1 MKKNININLFGTLYA
16 IDEDACTLLENYLDN
31 MRSYFAK
38 RDGGD
43 EIFDDIEHRVAEHL
57 WSLKES
63 GMTAID
69 IDTVKQII
77 SSIGNPDEMESGVE
91 EAADS
96 KTEETSDA
104 EADSEDKEQSEGEDQ
119 GEGEGKDNGQSEGKA
134 QSQSYS
140 NTSNDT
146 DSNTTAE
153 ETVGGKWIDR
163 VLHHVSTHRFYRDG
177 KDKIGGGVISGLC
190 HYCGGG
196 DIVVWRVGT
205 VLFLMA
211 AFALNQTLRYFF
223 LRPLFGLLFFVPII
237 IYIVLWLVAP
247 MARTTEERL
256 SMTGKEVT
264 PESISKAII
273 AEAEEQ
279 VKPNVKRGK
288 GGSVLSRIAEIVRFC
303 IKTVAL
309 ISFSALT
316 AFALAYFIF
325 SIAYTVIGEP
335 FIRLLT
341 NDEITLSTMASLPY
355 LEVYMIV
362 SALCCCVVTLLPLL
376 LVIRSFKSEPKPT
389 RTGVIAMLLGIWI
402 VAMTLG
408 FIMFVMI
415 GIQMQ
420 KKGREYDR
428 LENTHN
434 GIYMD
439 RNNWDL
445 TSQNGWNIEVAKNF
459 GETIYGWSDEDPLCM
474 EKNPIRI
481 RADKSN
487 QPIEFVMSRKEAKEE
502 GDYVL
507 ECLSS
512 CSVVDATLS
521 VWSEGKCLS
530 ILRLDGYGSAS
541 NIPLKGLSWAESR
554 NTPFLC
560 QQNDSTTW
568 VDYVASN
575 AQDDNWRYLSTAPF
589 HHKGGIIEY
598 RLHIGQHDVKD
609 IVTNGGFVKMVHE
622 GLRKQYK
629 HPTNLS
635 YL

>member
-57 WSLKES
+57 WSLKEN

-77 SSIGNPDEMESGVE
+77 SSIGNPDEMESEVE
-91 EAADS
+91 EAADN
-96 KTEETSDA
+96 KEEKTSDA
-104 EADSEDKEQSEGEDQ
+104 EADSEDKDQNEEDPNEGNGHDQSE
-119 GEGEGKDNGQSEGKA
+119 
-134 QSQSYS
+134 S
-140 NTSNDT
+140 NSNASNNT

-153 ETVGGKWIDR
+153 ETIGGKWFDR

-205 VLFLMA
+205 VLFIMA

-309 ISFSALT
+309 ISFSSLT

-325 SIAYTVIGEP
+325 SIAYAVIGEP

-376 LVIRSFKSEPKPT
+376 LVIRSFKSEPKPMQ
-389 RTGVIAMLLGIWI
+389 TGIVAMLTGIWI

-408 FIMFVMI
+408 FIMFMMI

-420 KKGREYDR
+420 KKSREYDR

-530 ILRLDGYGSAS
+530 ELRLDGYGSAS
-541 NIPLKGLSWAESR
+541 NIPLKGLLWEESR
-554 NTPFLC
+554 KIPLLC

-568 VDYVASN
+568 VDNVLQN
-575 AQDDNWRYLSTAPF
+575 DDWRYLSTAPF

-622 GLRKQYK
+622 CLRKQ
-629 HPTNLS
+629 
-635 YL
+635 

>member
-57 WSLKES
+57 WSLKEN

-77 SSIGNPDEMESGVE
+77 SSIGNPDEMESEVE
-91 EAADS
+91 EVADS
-96 KTEETSDA
+96 KIEETSDA
-104 EADSEDKEQSEGEDQ
+104 ETDSEDKEQCEGEDQ
-119 GEGEGKDNGQSEGKA
+119 GEGECKDNGQSEGKA

-140 NTSNDT
+140 NTSN
-146 DSNTTAE
+146 NTYTNAKAE
-153 ETVGGKWIDR
+153 AIGGKWTDR

-196 DIVVWRVGT
+196 DIVVWRVGI

-211 AFALNQTLRYFF
+211 AFALNQTLPYCFIS
-223 LRPLFGLLFFVPII
+223 PLLVFLFFVPII

-247 MARTTEERL
+247 VARTTEERL

-288 GGSVLSRIAEIVRFC
+288 GGSLLSGMVEIVKFS
-303 IKTVAL
+303 IKTAAL

-325 SIAYTVIGEP
+325 SIAYAVIGEP
-335 FIRLLT
+335 FIRLFT
-341 NDEITLSTMASLPY
+341 NDNITLSVMASVPY
-355 LEVYMIV
+355 MTFYFVV
-362 SALCCCVVTLLPLL
+362 SALCCFIVALLPLFPI
-376 LVIRSFKSEPKPT
+376 VRSFKSEPKPM
-389 RTGVIAMLLGIWI
+389 RAGVIAMLSGIWI

-420 KKGREYDR
+420 KKNREYNR

-439 RNNWDL
+439 CNNWDL
-445 TSQNGWNIEVAKNF
+445 ISQNGWNIEVAKNF
-459 GETIYGWSDEDPLCM
+459 GETIYGWSDADPLCI

-481 RADKSN
+481 RSDKSN
-487 QPIEFVMSRKEAKEE
+487 QPIEFAMSRKEAKEE

-554 NTPFLC
+554 NTPLMC

-589 HHKGGIIEY
+589 HHKGGILEY
-598 RLHIGQHDVKD
+598 RLRIGQHDVKD
-609 IVTNGGFVKMVHE
+609 IVNNGGYVKMVHE
-622 GLRKQYK
+622 GVRKQ
-629 HPTNLS
+629 
-635 YL
+635 

>member
-43 EIFDDIEHRVAEHL
+43 EIYDDIEHRVAEHL
-57 WSLKES
+57 WSLKEN
-63 GMTAID
+63 GQAAID
-69 IDTVKQII
+69 INNVKQII

-96 KTEETSDA
+96 NTEETSDA
-104 EADSEDKEQSEGEDQ
+104 ETDSEDKDQNEGNGQNEGKRHDQSE
-119 GEGEGKDNGQSEGKA
+119 
-134 QSQSYS
+134 SYS
-140 NTSNDT
+140 NASNDA

-153 ETVGGKWIDR
+153 ETIGGKWIDR
-163 VLHHVSTHRFYRDG
+163 VLHHLSTHRFYRDG

-196 DIVVWRVGT
+196 DIVVWRVGI
-205 VLFLMA
+205 VLFIMA
-211 AFALNQTLRYFF
+211 AFALNQTFHYYFF
-223 LRPLFGLLFFVPII
+223 RPLFGLLFSVPII
-237 IYIVLWLVAP
+237 VYIALWLVAP
-247 MARTTEERL
+247 LARTTEERL
-256 SMTGKEVT
+256 CMTGKEVT

-279 VKPNVKRGK
+279 VKPAAKRAK
-288 GGSVLSRIAEIVRFC
+288 GGSILSGIAEILKFC
-303 IKTVAL
+303 IKIAAL
-309 ISFSALT
+309 SFFSVMT
-316 AFALAYFIF
+316 AFALAYLLF
-325 SIAYTVIGEP
+325 SIAYSVIGDP
-335 FIRLLT
+335 FVRLFT
-341 NDEITLSTMASLPY
+341 NDEITLSVLASLPY
-355 LEVYMIV
+355 LKVYMIV
-362 SALCCCVVTLLPLL
+362 SALCCFIVMLLPLL
-376 LVIRSFKSEPKPT
+376 FVFRLFKSEPKPMQ
-389 RTGVIAMLLGIWI
+389 TGIVAMLTGIWI

-408 FIMFVMI
+408 FIMFVMM

-420 KKGREYDR
+420 KQNREYDR

-445 TSQNGWNIEVAKNF
+445 TSQNGWTIDVAKNF
-459 GETIYGWSDEDPLCM
+459 GETIYDWSDEDPLCM
-474 EKNPIRI
+474 EKNPICI
-481 RADKSN
+481 RADKNN
-487 QPIEFVMSRKEAKEE
+487 QPIEFAMSRKEAKEE

-554 NTPFLC
+554 KTPLMC

-575 AQDDNWRYLSTAPF
+575 AQDDNWRYLSTVPF
-589 HHKGGIIEY
+589 HHKGGILEY
-598 RLHIGQHDVKD
+598 RLRIGQHDVKD
-609 IVTNGGFVKMVHE
+609 IVTNGGYVKMVHE
-622 GLRKQYK
+622 SVRKQ
-629 HPTNLS
+629 
-635 YL
+635 

>member
-196 DIVVWRVGT
+196 DIVVWRVGI
-205 VLFLMA
+205 VLFLLA
-211 AFALNQTLRYFF
+211 IFVLNQTFRYYFIS
-223 LRPLFGLLFFVPII
+223 PLLGFLFFVPII

-256 SMTGKEVT
+256 SMTGEEVT

-288 GGSVLSRIAEIVRFC
+288 GGSVLSRIAEIVKFC
-303 IKTVAL
+303 IKTIAL

-316 AFALAYFIF
+316 AFALAYLIF
-325 SIAYTVIGEP
+325 SIAYAVIGDP
-335 FIRLLT
+335 FIRLFT
-341 NDEITLSTMASLPY
+341 NDDITLSFMASIPY
-355 LEVYMIV
+355 MKFYIVV
-362 SALCCCVVTLLPLL
+362 SALCCFIAALLPLL
-376 LVIRSFKSEPKPT
+376 LIVRSFKSEPKPM

-408 FIMFVMI
+408 FIMFMMI

-420 KKGREYDR
+420 KKSREYDR

-530 ILRLDGYGSAS
+530 ELRLDGYGSAS
-541 NIPLKGLSWAESR
+541 NIPLKGLLWEESR
-554 NTPFLC
+554 KIPLLC

-568 VDYVASN
+568 VDNVLQN
-575 AQDDNWRYLSTAPF
+575 DDWRYLSTAPF

-598 RLHIGQHDVKD
+598 RLRIGQHDVKD

-622 GLRKQYK
+622 CLRKQ
-629 HPTNLS
+629 
-635 YL
+635 

>member
-16 IDEDACTLLENYLDN
+16 IDEDACTLLENYLEN

-57 WSLKES
+57 WSLKEN

-91 EAADS
+91 EVADS
-96 KTEETSDA
+96 KIEETSDA
-104 EADSEDKEQSEGEDQ
+104 ETDSEDKE
-119 GEGEGKDNGQSEGKA
+119 QSEGKA

-140 NTSNDT
+140 NTSNNT

-153 ETVGGKWIDR
+153 ETIGGKWINR

-196 DIVVWRVGT
+196 DIVVWRVGI
-205 VLFLMA
+205 VLFLLA
-211 AFALNQTLRYFF
+211 IFVLNQTFRYYFIS
-223 LRPLFGLLFFVPII
+223 PLLGFLFFVPII
-237 IYIVLWLVAP
+237 IYIVLWIVAP

-288 GGSVLSRIAEIVRFC
+288 GGSVLSRIAEIVKFC

-309 ISFSALT
+309 ISVSVLT
-316 AFALAYFIF
+316 AYALAYFIF
-325 SIAYTVIGEP
+325 SIVYAVIGEP
-335 FIRLLT
+335 FLQLFSI
-341 NDEITLSTMASLPY
+341 NDIFLKILPSIPY
-355 LEVYMIV
+355 LWLYMLV
-362 SALCCCVVTLLPLL
+362 SALCFFIAALLPLL
-376 LVIRSFKSEPKPT
+376 FIIRSFKSEPKPMQA
-389 RTGVIAMLLGIWI
+389 GIIAMLSGIW
-402 VAMTLG
+402 VVTVTLG
-408 FIMFVMI
+408 LIVFVMMS
-415 GIQMQ
+415 IQF
-420 KKGREYDR
+420 KNKTEEYDR

-445 TSQNGWNIEVAKNF
+445 TSQNGWTIDVAKNF

-474 EKNPIRI
+474 DMNPIRI
-481 RADKSN
+481 MADKSN

-502 GDYVL
+502 GDYKL

-554 NTPFLC
+554 KTPLMC

-589 HHKGGIIEY
+589 HHKGGILEY
-598 RLHIGQHDVKD
+598 RLRIGQHDVKD
-609 IVTNGGFVKMVHE
+609 IVTNGGYVKMVHE
-622 GLRKQYK
+622 GLRKQ
-629 HPTNLS
+629 
-635 YL
+635 

>member
-57 WSLKES
+57 WSLKEN

-91 EAADS
+91 EAADNKEE
-96 KTEETSDA
+96 KTSEA
-104 EADSEDKEQSEGEDQ
+104 EADSEDKDQNEDNDQNEGNGHDQSE
-119 GEGEGKDNGQSEGKA
+119 
-134 QSQSYS
+134 S
-140 NTSNDT
+140 NSNASNDT

-153 ETVGGKWIDR
+153 ETVGGKWFDR

-205 VLFLMA
+205 VLFLLA
-211 AFALNQTLRYFF
+211 AFTLNQTLHYFF
-223 LRPLFGLLFFVPII
+223 LRPLLGFLFFVPII

-264 PESISKAII
+264 PESISKAIL

-279 VKPNVKRGK
+279 VKPNVKRSK
-288 GGSVLSRIAEIVRFC
+288 GGSILSRIAEIVRFC

-325 SIAYTVIGEP
+325 SIAYAVIGDP
-335 FIRLLT
+335 FIRLFT
-341 NDEITLSTMASLPY
+341 NDDITLSVMASIPY
-355 LEVYMIV
+355 LKFYIVV
-362 SALCCCVVTLLPLL
+362 SALCCFIVALLPLL
-376 LVIRSFKSEPKPT
+376 LIVRSFKSEPKPM
-389 RTGVIAMLLGIWI
+389 RAGVIAMLSGIWI

-420 KKGREYDR
+420 KQNREYDR

-439 RNNWDL
+439 SNNWDL
-445 TSQNGWNIEVAKNF
+445 TSQNGWNIDVAKNF

-474 EKNPIRI
+474 DMNPIRI
-481 RADKSN
+481 RAEKSN
-487 QPIEFVMSRKEAKEE
+487 QPIEFAMSRKEAKEE
-502 GDYVL
+502 GDYTL

-530 ILRLDGYGSAS
+530 QLRLDGYGSAS
-541 NIPLKGLSWAESR
+541 NIPLKGLLWEESR
-554 NTPFLC
+554 KIPLLC

-568 VDYVASN
+568 VDNVLHNDA
-575 AQDDNWRYLSTAPF
+575 WRYLSTAPF

-598 RLHIGQHDVKD
+598 RLRIGQHDVKD
-609 IVTNGGFVKMVHE
+609 IVTNGGYVKMVHE
-622 GLRKQYK
+622 GLRKQ
-629 HPTNLS
+629 
-635 YL
+635 

>member
-43 EIFDDIEHRVAEHL
+43 EIYDDIEHRVAEHL
-57 WSLKES
+57 WSLKEN
-63 GMTAID
+63 GQAAID
-69 IDTVKQII
+69 INNVKQII

-91 EAADS
+91 EADDCQS
-96 KTEETSDA
+96 EETPGA
-104 EADSEDKEQSEGEDQ
+104 EAGDATYRQNEDNNVNSQDEANRQNEANDSYGKDEDANNH
-119 GEGEGKDNGQSEGKA
+119 GEGKW
-134 QSQSYS
+134 
-140 NTSNDT
+140 T
-146 DSNTTAE
+146 
-153 ETVGGKWIDR
+153 DR

-196 DIVVWRVGT
+196 DIVVWRVAT
-205 VLFLMA
+205 VLFIMA
-211 AFALNQTLRYFF
+211 AFALNQTFHYYFF
-223 LRPLFGLLFFVPII
+223 RPLFGLLFSVPII
-237 IYIVLWLVAP
+237 VYIALWLVAP
-247 MARTTEERL
+247 LARTTEERL
-256 SMTGKEVT
+256 CMTGKEVT

-279 VKPNVKRGK
+279 VKPTAKRAK
-288 GGSVLSRIAEIVRFC
+288 GGSILSGMAEILKFC
-303 IKTVAL
+303 IKIAAL
-309 ISFSALT
+309 SFFSVMT
-316 AFALAYFIF
+316 AFALAYLLF
-325 SIAYTVIGEP
+325 SIAYSVIGDP
-335 FIRLLT
+335 FVRLFT
-341 NDEITLSTMASLPY
+341 NDEITLSVLASLPY
-355 LEVYMIV
+355 LKVYMIV
-362 SALCCCVVTLLPLL
+362 SALCCFIVMLLPLL
-376 LVIRSFKSEPKPT
+376 FVFRLFKSEPKPMQ
-389 RTGVIAMLLGIWI
+389 TGIVAMLTGIWI

-415 GIQMQ
+415 GIQMR
-420 KKGREYDR
+420 KKSREYNR

-439 RNNWDL
+439 CNNWDL
-445 TSQNGWNIEVAKNF
+445 ISQNGWTIDVAKNF

-502 GDYVL
+502 GDYML

-554 NTPFLC
+554 KTPLMC

-589 HHKGGIIEY
+589 HHKGGILEY
-598 RLHIGQHDVKD
+598 RLRIGQHDVKD
-609 IVTNGGFVKMVHE
+609 IVNNGGCVKVVHE
-622 GLRKQYK
+622 GVRKQ
-629 HPTNLS
+629 
-635 YL
+635 

>member
-16 IDEDACTLLENYLDN
+16 IDEDACTLLENYLEN

-43 EIFDDIEHRVAEHL
+43 EIFDDVEHRVAEHL
-57 WSLKES
+57 WGLKEN

-91 EAADS
+91 EVADS
-96 KTEETSDA
+96 KIEETSDA
-104 EADSEDKEQSEGEDQ
+104 ETD
-119 GEGEGKDNGQSEGKA
+119 SEGKA

-140 NTSNDT
+140 NTSNNT

-153 ETVGGKWIDR
+153 ETIGGKWINR

-196 DIVVWRVGT
+196 DIVVWRVGI
-205 VLFLMA
+205 VLFLLA
-211 AFALNQTLRYFF
+211 IFVLNQTFCYYFIS
-223 LRPLFGLLFFVPII
+223 PLLGFLFFVPII
-237 IYIVLWLVAP
+237 IYIVLWIVAP

-279 VKPNVKRGK
+279 VKPDVKRGK
-288 GGSVLSRIAEIVRFC
+288 GGSVLSRIAEIVKFC

-316 AFALAYFIF
+316 AFALAYLIF
-325 SIAYTVIGEP
+325 SIAYAVIGDP
-335 FIRLLT
+335 FIRLFT
-341 NDEITLSTMASLPY
+341 NDNITLSVMASIPY
-355 LEVYMIV
+355 LKFYIVV
-362 SALCCCVVTLLPLL
+362 SALCCFIAALLPLL
-376 LVIRSFKSEPKPT
+376 LIVRSFKSEPKPM
-389 RTGVIAMLLGIWI
+389 RTGIIAMLSGIWI

-420 KKGREYDR
+420 KKSREYDR

-445 TSQNGWNIEVAKNF
+445 TSQDGWTIDVAKNF

-474 EKNPIRI
+474 DMNPIRI
-481 RADKSN
+481 MADKSN
-487 QPIEFVMSRKEAKEE
+487 QPIEFAMSRKEAKEE
-502 GDYVL
+502 GDYKL

-541 NIPLKGLSWAESR
+541 NIPLKGLLWEESR
-554 NTPFLC
+554 KIPLLC

-598 RLHIGQHDVKD
+598 RLRIGQHDVKD

-622 GLRKQYK
+622 GLRKQ
-629 HPTNLS
+629 
-635 YL
+635 

>member
-43 EIFDDIEHRVAEHL
+43 EIYDDIEHRVAEHL
-57 WSLKES
+57 WSLKEN
-63 GMTAID
+63 GQAAID
-69 IDTVKQII
+69 INNVKQII

-91 EAADS
+91 EADDCQS
-96 KTEETSDA
+96 EETPGA
-104 EADSEDKEQSEGEDQ
+104 EAGDATYRQNEDNNVNSQDEANRQNEANDSYGKDEDANNH
-119 GEGEGKDNGQSEGKA
+119 GEGKW
-134 QSQSYS
+134 
-140 NTSNDT
+140 T
-146 DSNTTAE
+146 
-153 ETVGGKWIDR
+153 DR

-196 DIVVWRVGT
+196 DIVVWRVAT
-205 VLFLMA
+205 VLFIMA
-211 AFALNQTLRYFF
+211 AFALNQTFHYYFF
-223 LRPLFGLLFFVPII
+223 RPLFGLLFSVPII
-237 IYIVLWLVAP
+237 VYIALWLVAP
-247 MARTTEERL
+247 LARTTEERL
-256 SMTGKEVT
+256 CMTGKEVT

-279 VKPNVKRGK
+279 VKPAAKRGK
-288 GGSVLSRIAEIVRFC
+288 GGSILSGIAEILKFC
-303 IKTVAL
+303 IKIAAL
-309 ISFSALT
+309 SFFSVMT
-316 AFALAYFIF
+316 AFALAYLLF
-325 SIAYTVIGEP
+325 SIAYSMIGDP
-335 FIRLLT
+335 FVRLFT
-341 NDEITLSTMASLPY
+341 NDEITLSVLASLPY
-355 LEVYMIV
+355 LKVYMIV
-362 SALCCCVVTLLPLL
+362 SALCCFIVMLLPLFFVFRL
-376 LVIRSFKSEPKPT
+376 FKSEPKPMQ
-389 RTGVIAMLLGIWI
+389 TGIVAMLTGIWI

-420 KKGREYDR
+420 KKNREYDR

-445 TSQNGWNIEVAKNF
+445 ISQNGWTIDVAKNF

-554 NTPFLC
+554 KTPLMC

-589 HHKGGIIEY
+589 HHKGGILEY
-598 RLHIGQHDVKD
+598 RLRIGQHDVKD
-609 IVTNGGFVKMVHE
+609 IVNNGGYVKMVHE
-622 GLRKQYK
+622 GVRKQ
-629 HPTNLS
+629 
-635 YL
+635 

>member
-1 MKKNININLFGTLYA
+1 MPSTRTLAHFLRTILTTCAA
-16 IDEDACTLLENYLDN
+16 ILPSAMAATRYV
-31 MRSYFAK
+31 
-38 RDGGD
+38 
-43 EIFDDIEHRVAEHL
+43 DDIEHRVAEHL
-57 WSLKES
+57 WSLKEN

-91 EAADS
+91 EAADNKEE
-96 KTEETSDA
+96 KTSEA
-104 EADSEDKEQSEGEDQ
+104 EADSEDKDQNKDNDQNEGNGHDQSE
-119 GEGEGKDNGQSEGKA
+119 
-134 QSQSYS
+134 S
-140 NTSNDT
+140 NSNASNDT

-153 ETVGGKWIDR
+153 ETIGGKWIDR
-163 VLHHVSTHRFYRDG
+163 VLHHVTTHRFYRDG

-196 DIVVWRVGT
+196 DIVVWRVGI
-205 VLFLMA
+205 VLFLLA
-211 AFALNQTLRYFF
+211 IFVLNQTFRYYFISSLLSF
-223 LRPLFGLLFFVPII
+223 LFFVPII

-288 GGSVLSRIAEIVRFC
+288 GGSVLSRIAEIVKFC

-316 AFALAYFIF
+316 AFALAYLIF
-325 SIAYTVIGEP
+325 SIAYAVIGEP
-335 FIRLLT
+335 FIRLFT
-341 NDEITLSTMASLPY
+341 NDDITLSFMASIPY
-355 LEVYMIV
+355 MKFYIVV
-362 SALCCCVVTLLPLL
+362 SALCCFIAALLPLL
-376 LVIRSFKSEPKPT
+376 LIVRSFKSEPKPM
-389 RTGVIAMLLGIWI
+389 RTGIIAMLSGIWI

-474 EKNPIRI
+474 DMNPIRI

-487 QPIEFVMSRKEAKEE
+487 QPIEFAMSRKEAKEE
-502 GDYVL
+502 GDYKL

-530 ILRLDGYGSAS
+530 QLRLDGYGSAS
-541 NIPLKGLSWAESR
+541 NIPLKGLLWEESR
-554 NTPFLC
+554 KIPLLC

-568 VDYVASN
+568 VDNVLQN
-575 AQDDNWRYLSTAPF
+575 DDWRYLSTAPF

-622 GLRKQYK
+622 GLRKQ
-629 HPTNLS
+629 
-635 YL
+635 

>member
-119 GEGEGKDNGQSEGKA
+119 GEGEGKDNDQSEGKA

-140 NTSNDT
+140 NTSNNT

-163 VLHHVSTHRFYRDG
+163 VMHHVSTHRFYRDG

-196 DIVVWRVGT
+196 DIVVWRVGI

-223 LRPLFGLLFFVPII
+223 LRPLFGLLFTIPII
-237 IYIVLWLVAP
+237 IYIALWLVAP
-247 MARTTEERL
+247 VARTTEERL
-256 SMTGKEVT
+256 CMTGKEVT

-279 VKPNVKRGK
+279 VKPSTKRGK
-288 GGSVLSRIAEIVRFC
+288 GGNVLSRIAEILKFC
-303 IKTVAL
+303 IKIAAL
-309 ISFSALT
+309 SFFSVMT
-316 AFALAYFIF
+316 AFALAYLLF
-325 SIAYTVIGEP
+325 SIAYSVIGDP
-335 FIRLLT
+335 FVRLFT
-341 NDEITLSTMASLPY
+341 NDEITLSVLASLPY

-362 SALCCCVVTLLPLL
+362 SALCGFIVALLPLL
-376 LVIRSFKSEPKPT
+376 LVVRSFKSEPKPM
-389 RTGVIAMLLGIWI
+389 RTGIIAMLSGIWI

-474 EKNPIRI
+474 DMNPIRI

-502 GDYVL
+502 GDYTL

-530 ILRLDGYGSAS
+530 QLRLDGYGSAS
-541 NIPLKGLSWAESR
+541 NIPLKGLLWEESR
-554 NTPFLC
+554 KIPLLC

-568 VDYVASN
+568 VDNVLQN
-575 AQDDNWRYLSTAPF
+575 DDWRYLSTAPF

-598 RLHIGQHDVKD
+598 RLRIGQHDVKD
-609 IVTNGGFVKMVHE
+609 IVTNGGYVKMVHE
-622 GLRKQYK
+622 GLRKQ
-629 HPTNLS
+629 
-635 YL
+635 

>member
-57 WSLKES
+57 WSLKEN

-91 EAADS
+91 EVADS
-96 KTEETSDA
+96 KIEETSDA

-119 GEGEGKDNGQSEGKA
+119 GEGDGKDNGQSEGKA
-134 QSQSYS
+134 QSES
-140 NTSNDT
+140 NYNASNDT

-153 ETVGGKWIDR
+153 ETIGGKWIDR

-196 DIVVWRVGT
+196 DIVVWRVGI
-205 VLFLMA
+205 VLFLLA
-211 AFALNQTLRYFF
+211 IFVLNQTFRYYFIS
-223 LRPLFGLLFFVPII
+223 PLLGFLFFVPII

-247 MARTTEERL
+247 VALTTEERL

-288 GGSVLSRIAEIVRFC
+288 GGSVLSRIAEIVKFC

-316 AFALAYFIF
+316 AFALAYLIF
-325 SIAYTVIGEP
+325 SIAYAVVGEP
-335 FIRLLT
+335 FIRLFT
-341 NDEITLSTMASLPY
+341 NDDITLSFMASIPY
-355 LEVYMIV
+355 MKFYIVV
-362 SALCCCVVTLLPLL
+362 SALCCFIAALLPLL
-376 LVIRSFKSEPKPT
+376 LIVRSFKSDPKPM
-389 RTGVIAMLLGIWI
+389 RTGIIAMLSGIWI

-420 KKGREYDR
+420 KKNREYYR

-439 RNNWDL
+439 SNNWDL
-445 TSQNGWNIEVAKNF
+445 ISQNGWNIEVAKNF

-474 EKNPIRI
+474 DMNPIRI

-487 QPIEFVMSRKEAKEE
+487 QPIEFAMSRKEAKEE
-502 GDYVL
+502 GDYKL

-521 VWSEGKCLS
+521 VWSEGKCIS
-530 ILRLDGYGSAS
+530 ELRLDGYGSAS
-541 NIPLKGLSWAESR
+541 NIPLKGLLWEESR
-554 NTPFLC
+554 KIPLLC

-568 VDYVASN
+568 VDNVLHN
-575 AQDDNWRYLSTAPF
+575 DDDWRYLSTAPF
-589 HHKGGIIEY
+589 HHKGGILEY
-598 RLHIGQHDVKD
+598 RLRIGQHDVKD
-609 IVTNGGFVKMVHE
+609 IVTNGGYVKMVHE
-622 GLRKQYK
+622 GLRKQ
-629 HPTNLS
+629 
-635 YL
+635 

>member
-38 RDGGD
+38 CDGGD

-57 WSLKES
+57 WNLKES

-69 IDTVKQII
+69 INAVKQII
-77 SSIGNPDEMESGVE
+77 SSIGNPDEMDSVEGETADPTTE
-91 EAADS
+91 EAS
-96 KTEETSDA
+96 NA
-104 EADSEDKEQSEGEDQ
+104 EAVNDS
-119 GEGEGKDNGQSEGKA
+119 NGQSDND
-134 QSQSYS
+134 SHSSY
-140 NTSNDT
+140 NT

-196 DIVVWRVGT
+196 DIVVWRVGI

-211 AFALNQTLRYFF
+211 AFALNQTLPYCFIS
-223 LRPLFGLLFFVPII
+223 PLLVFLFFVPII

-247 MARTTEERL
+247 VARTTEERL

-279 VKPNVKRGK
+279 VKPTIKRGK
-288 GGSVLSRIAEIVRFC
+288 GGGILSGISEIVKFS
-303 IKTVAL
+303 IKAVAL
-309 ISFSALT
+309 ISFSVLI

-325 SIAYTVIGEP
+325 SIAYVVIGEP
-335 FIRLLT
+335 FIRLFT
-341 NDEITLSTMASLPY
+341 NDNITLSVMASIPY
-355 LEVYMIV
+355 MKFYIVV
-362 SALCCCVVTLLPLL
+362 SALCCFIAALFPLL
-376 LVIRSFKSEPKPT
+376 LIVRSFKSEPKPM
-389 RTGVIAMLLGIWI
+389 RTGIIAMLTGIWI

-408 FIMFVMI
+408 FIMFVMM

-420 KKGREYDR
+420 KQNREYDR

-439 RNNWDL
+439 RNNWEL
-445 TSQNGWNIEVAKNF
+445 TSQNGWDIEVAKNF
-459 GETIYGWSDEDPLCM
+459 GETIYGWSDADPLCM
-474 EKNPIRI
+474 DMNPIRI

-487 QPIEFVMSRKEAKEE
+487 QPIEFAMSRKEAKEE
-502 GDYVL
+502 GDYML

-521 VWSEGKCLS
+521 VWNEGKCLS

-541 NIPLKGLSWAESR
+541 NIPLKGLLWEESR
-554 NTPFLC
+554 KIPLLC

-568 VDYVASN
+568 VDNVLHNDA
-575 AQDDNWRYLSTAPF
+575 WRYLSTAPF

-598 RLHIGQHDVKD
+598 RLRIGQHDVKD
-609 IVTNGGFVKMVHE
+609 ILTNGGFVKMVHE
-622 GLRKQYK
+622 GLRKQ
-629 HPTNLS
+629 
-635 YL
+635 

>member
-1 MKKNININLFGTLYA
+1 MKKNININLYGTLYA

-57 WSLKES
+57 WSLKEN

-91 EAADS
+91 EVADS
-96 KTEETSDA
+96 KLEETSDA
-104 EADSEDKEQSEGEDQ
+104 ETDSEDKEQSEGEDQ
-119 GEGEGKDNGQSEGKA
+119 GEGEGKDNDQSEGKA
-134 QSQSYS
+134 QSES
-140 NTSNDT
+140 NYNASNDT

-153 ETVGGKWIDR
+153 ETIGGKWIDR
-163 VLHHVSTHRFYRDG
+163 VLHHVTTHRFYRDG

-196 DIVVWRVGT
+196 DIVVWRVGI
-205 VLFLMA
+205 VLFLLA
-211 AFALNQTLRYFF
+211 IFVLNQTFRYYFIS
-223 LRPLFGLLFFVPII
+223 PLLGFLFFVPII

-264 PESISKAII
+264 PESISKAIL

-288 GGSVLSRIAEIVRFC
+288 GGSVLSRIAEIVKFC

-316 AFALAYFIF
+316 AFALAYLIF
-325 SIAYTVIGEP
+325 SIAYAVIGDP
-335 FIRLLT
+335 FIRLFT
-341 NDEITLSTMASLPY
+341 NDDITLSFMASIPY
-355 LEVYMIV
+355 MKFYIVV
-362 SALCCCVVTLLPLL
+362 SALCCFIAALLPLL
-376 LVIRSFKSEPKPT
+376 LIVRSFKSEPKPM
-389 RTGVIAMLLGIWI
+389 RMGIIAMLSGIWI
-402 VAMTLG
+402 VVMTLG

-420 KKGREYDR
+420 KKNREYDR

-474 EKNPIRI
+474 DMNPIRI

-487 QPIEFVMSRKEAKEE
+487 QPIEFAMSRKEAKEE
-502 GDYVL
+502 GDYKL

-530 ILRLDGYGSAS
+530 ELRLDGYGSAS
-541 NIPLKGLSWAESR
+541 NIPLKGLLWEESR
-554 NTPFLC
+554 KIPLLC

-568 VDYVASN
+568 VDNVLHN
-575 AQDDNWRYLSTAPF
+575 DDDWRYLSTAPF
-589 HHKGGIIEY
+589 HHKGGILEY
-598 RLHIGQHDVKD
+598 RLRIGQHDVKD
-609 IVTNGGFVKMVHE
+609 IVTNGGYVKMVHE
-622 GLRKQYK
+622 GLRKQ
-629 HPTNLS
+629 
-635 YL
+635 

>member
-57 WSLKES
+57 WSLKEN

-91 EAADS
+91 EVADS
-96 KTEETSDA
+96 KIEETSDA

-134 QSQSYS
+134 QSES
-140 NTSNDT
+140 NSNASNDT

-153 ETVGGKWIDR
+153 ETIGGKWIDR

-196 DIVVWRVGT
+196 DIVVWRVGI
-205 VLFLMA
+205 VLFLLA
-211 AFALNQTLRYFF
+211 IFVLNQTFRYYFIS
-223 LRPLFGLLFFVPII
+223 PLLGFLFFVPII
-237 IYIVLWLVAP
+237 IYVVLWLVAP
-247 MARTTEERL
+247 VALTTEERL

-288 GGSVLSRIAEIVRFC
+288 GGSILSRIAEIVKFC

-316 AFALAYFIF
+316 AFALAYLIF

-335 FIRLLT
+335 FIRLFT
-341 NDEITLSTMASLPY
+341 NDDITLSFMASIPY
-355 LEVYMIV
+355 MKFYIVV
-362 SALCCCVVTLLPLL
+362 SALCCFIAALLPLL
-376 LVIRSFKSEPKPT
+376 LIVRSFKSEPKPM
-389 RTGVIAMLLGIWI
+389 RTGIIAMLSGIWI

-415 GIQMQ
+415 GIQME
-420 KKGREYDR
+420 KKSREYYR

-439 RNNWDL
+439 SNNWDL
-445 TSQNGWNIEVAKNF
+445 ISQNGWNIEVAKNF

-474 EKNPIRI
+474 DMNPIRI

-487 QPIEFVMSRKEAKEE
+487 QPIEFAMSRKEAKEE

-530 ILRLDGYGSAS
+530 ELRLDGYGSAS
-541 NIPLKGLSWAESR
+541 NIPLKGLLWEESR
-554 NTPFLC
+554 KIPLLC

-568 VDYVASN
+568 VDDVVRN
-575 AQDDNWRYLSTAPF
+575 DDWRYLSTAPF
-589 HHKGGIIEY
+589 HHKGGILEY
-598 RLHIGQHDVKD
+598 RLRIGQHDVKD
-609 IVTNGGFVKMVHE
+609 IVTNGGYVKMVHE
-622 GLRKQYK
+622 GLRKQ
-629 HPTNLS
+629 
-635 YL
+635 

>member
-57 WSLKES
+57 WSLKEN

-77 SSIGNPDEMESGVE
+77 SSIGNPDEMESEVE
-91 EAADS
+91 EVADS
-96 KTEETSDA
+96 KIEETSDA

-119 GEGEGKDNGQSEGKA
+119 GEGECKDNGQSEGKA
-134 QSQSYS
+134 QSES
-140 NTSNDT
+140 NSNASNDT
-146 DSNTTAE
+146 YTNAKAE
-153 ETVGGKWIDR
+153 AIGGKWTDR
-163 VLHHVSTHRFYRDG
+163 VLHHVSTHRVYRDG

-196 DIVVWRVGT
+196 DIVVWRVGI

-211 AFALNQTLRYFF
+211 AFALNQTLPYCFIS
-223 LRPLFGLLFFVPII
+223 PLLVFLFFVPII

-247 MARTTEERL
+247 VARTTEERL
-256 SMTGKEVT
+256 SMTGKEGT

-279 VKPNVKRGK
+279 VKPTIKRGK
-288 GGSVLSRIAEIVRFC
+288 GGGILSGISEIVKFS
-303 IKTVAL
+303 IKAVAL
-309 ISFSALT
+309 ISFSVLI

-325 SIAYTVIGEP
+325 SIAYVVIGEP
-335 FIRLLT
+335 FIRLFT
-341 NDEITLSTMASLPY
+341 NDNITLSVMASIPY
-355 LEVYMIV
+355 MKFYIVV
-362 SALCCCVVTLLPLL
+362 SALCCFIAALFPLL
-376 LVIRSFKSEPKPT
+376 LIVRSFKSEPKPT
-389 RTGVIAMLLGIWI
+389 RTGIIAMLSGIWV
-402 VAMTLG
+402 VAVTLG

-420 KKGREYDR
+420 KKSREYNR

-434 GIYMD
+434 GIYMN
-439 RNNWDL
+439 RNNWEL
-445 TSQNGWNIEVAKNF
+445 TSQNGWDIEVAKNF
-459 GETIYGWSDEDPLCM
+459 GETIYGWSDADPLCM
-474 EKNPIRI
+474 DMNPIRI

-487 QPIEFVMSRKEAKEE
+487 LPIEFAMSRKEAKEE
-502 GDYVL
+502 GDYML

-530 ILRLDGYGSAS
+530 VLRLDGYGSAS
-541 NIPLKGLSWAESR
+541 NIPLKGLLWEESR
-554 NTPFLC
+554 KIPLLC

-568 VDYVASN
+568 VDDVVRNDA
-575 AQDDNWRYLSTAPF
+575 WRYLSTAPF
-589 HHKGGIIEY
+589 HHKGGILEY
-598 RLHIGQHDVKD
+598 RLRIGQHDVKD
-609 IVTNGGFVKMVHE
+609 IVTNGGYVKMVHE
-622 GLRKQYK
+622 GLRKQ
-629 HPTNLS
+629 
-635 YL
+635 

>member
-57 WSLKES
+57 WSLKEN

-91 EAADS
+91 EVADS
-96 KTEETSDA
+96 KIEETSDA

-119 GEGEGKDNGQSEGKA
+119 GEGECKDNGQSEGKA
-134 QSQSYS
+134 QSES
-140 NTSNDT
+140 NSNASNDT
-146 DSNTTAE
+146 YTNAKAE
-153 ETVGGKWIDR
+153 AIGGKWTDR

-196 DIVVWRVGT
+196 DIVVWRVGI

-211 AFALNQTLRYFF
+211 AFALNQTLPYCFIS
-223 LRPLFGLLFFVPII
+223 PLLVFLFFVPII

-247 MARTTEERL
+247 VARTTEERL

-288 GGSVLSRIAEIVRFC
+288 GGSLLSGMVEIVKFS
-303 IKTVAL
+303 IKTAAL

-325 SIAYTVIGEP
+325 SIAYAVIGEP
-335 FIRLLT
+335 FIRLFT
-341 NDEITLSTMASLPY
+341 NDNITLSVMASVPY
-355 LEVYMIV
+355 MTFYFVV
-362 SALCCCVVTLLPLL
+362 SALCCFIIALLPLFPI
-376 LVIRSFKSEPKPT
+376 VRSFKSEPKPM
-389 RTGVIAMLLGIWI
+389 RAGVIAMLSGIWI

-420 KKGREYDR
+420 KKNREYNR

-439 RNNWDL
+439 CNNWDL
-445 TSQNGWNIEVAKNF
+445 ISQNGWNIEVAKNF
-459 GETIYGWSDEDPLCM
+459 GETIYGWSDADPLCI

-487 QPIEFVMSRKEAKEE
+487 QPIEFAMSRKEAREE
-502 GDYVL
+502 GDYML
-507 ECLSS
+507 ECLSN

-530 ILRLDGYGSAS
+530 ELRLDGYGSAS
-541 NIPLKGLSWAESR
+541 NIPLKGLLWEESR
-554 NTPFLC
+554 KIPLLC

-568 VDYVASN
+568 VDDVARN
-575 AQDDNWRYLSTAPF
+575 DAWHYLSTAPF
-589 HHKGGIIEY
+589 HHKGGILEY
-598 RLHIGQHDVKD
+598 RLRIGQHDVKD
-609 IVTNGGFVKMVHE
+609 IVTNGGYVKMGHE
-622 GLRKQYK
+622 GLRKQ
-629 HPTNLS
+629 
-635 YL
+635 

>member
-57 WSLKES
+57 WSLKEN

-91 EAADS
+91 ETAES
-96 KTEETSDA
+96 KTDETSDA
-104 EADSEDKEQSEGEDQ
+104 EADSEDKDQNEDN
-119 GEGEGKDNGQSEGKA
+119 DQSEGKRHD
-134 QSQSYS
+134 QSES
-140 NTSNDT
+140 NSNASNNS

-153 ETVGGKWIDR
+153 ETIGGKWIDR
-163 VLHHVSTHRFYRDG
+163 VLHHLSTHRFYRDG

-223 LRPLFGLLFFVPII
+223 LRPLFGLLFTIPII
-237 IYIVLWLVAP
+237 IYIALWLVAP
-247 MARTTEERL
+247 VARTTEERL
-256 SMTGKEVT
+256 CMTGKEVT

-279 VKPNVKRGK
+279 VKPSTKRVK
-288 GGSVLSRIAEIVRFC
+288 GGNVLSRIAEILKFC
-303 IKTVAL
+303 IKIAAL
-309 ISFSALT
+309 SFFSVMT
-316 AFALAYFIF
+316 AFALAYLLF
-325 SIAYTVIGEP
+325 SIAYSVIGDP
-335 FIRLLT
+335 FVRLFT
-341 NDEITLSTMASLPY
+341 NDEITLSAMASLPY

-362 SALCCCVVTLLPLL
+362 SALCGFIVALLPLL
-376 LVIRSFKSEPKPT
+376 LIVRSFKSGPKPM
-389 RTGVIAMLLGIWI
+389 RAGVIAMLSGIWI

-415 GIQMQ
+415 CIQMQ
-420 KKGREYDR
+420 KQNREYDR

-445 TSQNGWNIEVAKNF
+445 TSQDGWTIDVAKNF

-474 EKNPIRI
+474 DMNPIRI
-481 RADKSN
+481 RAEKSN
-487 QPIEFVMSRKEAKEE
+487 QPIEFAMSRKEAKEE
-502 GDYVL
+502 GDYTL

-530 ILRLDGYGSAS
+530 QLRLDGYGSAS
-541 NIPLKGLSWAESR
+541 NIPLKGLLWEESR
-554 NTPFLC
+554 KIPLLC

-568 VDYVASN
+568 VDDVVRNDA
-575 AQDDNWRYLSTAPF
+575 WRYLSTAPF

-598 RLHIGQHDVKD
+598 RLRIGQHDVKD

-622 GLRKQYK
+622 GLRKQ
-629 HPTNLS
+629 
-635 YL
+635 

>member
-57 WSLKES
+57 WSLKEN

-91 EAADS
+91 EVADS
-96 KTEETSDA
+96 KIEETSDA

-134 QSQSYS
+134 QSES
-140 NTSNDT
+140 NYNASNDT

-153 ETVGGKWIDR
+153 ETIGGKWIDR

-196 DIVVWRVGT
+196 DIVVWRVGI
-205 VLFLMA
+205 VLFLLA
-211 AFALNQTLRYFF
+211 IFVLNQTFRYYFIS
-223 LRPLFGLLFFVPII
+223 PLLGFLFFVPII

-247 MARTTEERL
+247 VALTTEERL

-279 VKPNVKRGK
+279 VKPNVKRGN
-288 GGSVLSRIAEIVRFC
+288 GGSVLSRIAEIVKFC

-316 AFALAYFIF
+316 AFALAYLIF
-325 SIAYTVIGEP
+325 SIAYAVVGEP
-335 FIRLLT
+335 FIRLFT
-341 NDEITLSTMASLPY
+341 NDDITLSFMASIPY
-355 LEVYMIV
+355 MKFYIVV
-362 SALCCCVVTLLPLL
+362 SALCCFIAALLPLL
-376 LVIRSFKSEPKPT
+376 LIVRSFKSDPKPM
-389 RTGVIAMLLGIWI
+389 RTGIIAMLSGIWI

-420 KKGREYDR
+420 KKNREYYR

-439 RNNWDL
+439 SNNWDL
-445 TSQNGWNIEVAKNF
+445 ISQNGWNIEVAKNF

-474 EKNPIRI
+474 DMNPIRI

-487 QPIEFVMSRKEAKEE
+487 QPIEFAMSRKEAKEE
-502 GDYVL
+502 GDYKL

-521 VWSEGKCLS
+521 VWSEGKCIS
-530 ILRLDGYGSAS
+530 ELRLDGYGSAS
-541 NIPLKGLSWAESR
+541 NIPLKGLLWEESR
-554 NTPFLC
+554 KIPLLC

-568 VDYVASN
+568 VDNVLHN
-575 AQDDNWRYLSTAPF
+575 DDDWRYLSTAPF
-589 HHKGGIIEY
+589 HHKGGILEY
-598 RLHIGQHDVKD
+598 RLRIGQHDVKD
-609 IVTNGGFVKMVHE
+609 IVTNGGYVKMVHE
-622 GLRKQYK
+622 GLRKQ
-629 HPTNLS
+629 
-635 YL
+635 

>member
-104 EADSEDKEQSEGEDQ
+104 EADSEDKDQ
-119 GEGEGKDNGQSEGKA
+119 NEGKDQGDGKDKDQNEDNCHDQSE
-134 QSQSYS
+134 S
-140 NTSNDT
+140 NSNASNDT

-153 ETVGGKWIDR
+153 ETIGGKWIYR

-196 DIVVWRVGT
+196 DIVVWRVGI
-205 VLFLMA
+205 VLFLLA
-211 AFALNQTLRYFF
+211 IFVLNQTFRYYFIS
-223 LRPLFGLLFFVPII
+223 PLLGFLFFVPII
-237 IYIVLWLVAP
+237 IYLVLWLVAP
-247 MARTTEERL
+247 VARTTEERL

-264 PESISKAII
+264 PESISKAIL

-288 GGSVLSRIAEIVRFC
+288 GGSILSRIAEIVRFC

-325 SIAYTVIGEP
+325 SIAYAVIGDP
-335 FIRLLT
+335 FIRLFT
-341 NDEITLSTMASLPY
+341 NDDITLSVMASIPY
-355 LEVYMIV
+355 LKLYIVV
-362 SALCCCVVTLLPLL
+362 SALCCFITALLPLFL
-376 LVIRSFKSEPKPT
+376 IVRSFKSEPKPM
-389 RTGVIAMLLGIWI
+389 RAGVIAMLSGIWI

-408 FIMFVMI
+408 FIMFVMMS
-415 GIQMQ
+415 IQMQ
-420 KKGREYDR
+420 KQNREYDR

-445 TSQNGWNIEVAKNF
+445 VSQNGWNIDVAKNF

-474 EKNPIRI
+474 DMNPIRI

-487 QPIEFVMSRKEAKEE
+487 QPIEFAMSRKEAKEE
-502 GDYVL
+502 GDYTL

-530 ILRLDGYGSAS
+530 ELRLDGYGSAS
-541 NIPLKGLSWAESR
+541 NIPLKGLLWEESR
-554 NTPFLC
+554 KIPLLC

-568 VDYVASN
+568 VDNVLQN
-575 AQDDNWRYLSTAPF
+575 DDWRYLSTAPF
-589 HHKGGIIEY
+589 HHKGGILEY
-598 RLHIGQHDVKD
+598 RLRIGQHDVKD
-609 IVTNGGFVKMVHE
+609 IVTNGGYVKMVHE
-622 GLRKQYK
+622 GLRKQ
-629 HPTNLS
+629 
-635 YL
+635 

>member
-104 EADSEDKEQSEGEDQ
+104 ETDSEDKEQSEVEDQ

-134 QSQSYS
+134 QSES
-140 NTSNDT
+140 NSNASNDT

-153 ETVGGKWIDR
+153 ETIGGKWIDR
-163 VLHHVSTHRFYRDG
+163 VLHHVTTHRFYRDG

-196 DIVVWRVGT
+196 DIVVWRVGI

-211 AFALNQTLRYFF
+211 AFALNQTLPYCFIS
-223 LRPLFGLLFFVPII
+223 PLLVFLFFVPII

-247 MARTTEERL
+247 VARTTEERL

-288 GGSVLSRIAEIVRFC
+288 GGSVLSRIAEIVKFC

-316 AFALAYFIF
+316 AFALAYLIF
-325 SIAYTVIGEP
+325 SIAYVVVGEP
-335 FIRLLT
+335 FIRLFT
-341 NDEITLSTMASLPY
+341 NDDITLSVMASIPY
-355 LEVYMIV
+355 LKFYIVV
-362 SALCCCVVTLLPLL
+362 SALCCFIAALLPLL
-376 LVIRSFKSEPKPT
+376 LIVSSFKSEPKPM
-389 RTGVIAMLLGIWI
+389 RTGIIAMLSGIWI

-420 KKGREYDR
+420 KQNREYDR

-439 RNNWDL
+439 SNNWDL
-445 TSQNGWNIEVAKNF
+445 ISQNGWNIEVAKNF

-474 EKNPIRI
+474 DMNPIRI

-487 QPIEFVMSRKEAKEE
+487 QPIEFAMSRKEAKEE
-502 GDYVL
+502 GDYTL

-530 ILRLDGYGSAS
+530 ELRLDGYGSAS
-541 NIPLKGLSWAESR
+541 NIPLKGLLWEESR
-554 NTPFLC
+554 KIPLLC

-589 HHKGGIIEY
+589 HHKGGILEY
-598 RLHIGQHDVKD
+598 RLRIGQHDVKD
-609 IVTNGGFVKMVHE
+609 IVTNGGYVKMVHE
-622 GLRKQYK
+622 GLRKQ
-629 HPTNLS
+629 
-635 YL
+635 

>member
-16 IDEDACTLLENYLDN
+16 IDEDACTLLENYLEN
-31 MRSYFAK
+31 MHSYFAK

-57 WSLKES
+57 WSLKEN

-91 EAADS
+91 EVADS
-96 KTEETSDA
+96 KIEETFDA
-104 EADSEDKEQSEGEDQ
+104 ETDSEDKE
-119 GEGEGKDNGQSEGKA
+119 QSEGKA

-140 NTSNDT
+140 NTSNNT

-153 ETVGGKWIDR
+153 ETIGGKWINR

-190 HYCGGG
+190 HSCGGG
-196 DIVVWRVGT
+196 DIVVWRVGI

-211 AFALNQTLRYFF
+211 AFALNQTLPYCFIS
-223 LRPLFGLLFFVPII
+223 PLLGFLFFVPII
-237 IYIVLWLVAP
+237 IYIVLWIVAP

-288 GGSVLSRIAEIVRFC
+288 GGSVLSRIAEIVKFC

-316 AFALAYFIF
+316 AFALAYLIF
-325 SIAYTVIGEP
+325 SIAYAVIGEP
-335 FIRLLT
+335 FIRLFT
-341 NDEITLSTMASLPY
+341 NDDITLSFMASIPY
-355 LEVYMIV
+355 MKFYIVV
-362 SALCCCVVTLLPLL
+362 SALCCFITALLPLL
-376 LVIRSFKSEPKPT
+376 LIVRSFKSEPKPM
-389 RTGVIAMLLGIWI
+389 RTGIIAMLSGIWI

-420 KKGREYDR
+420 KKNREYNR

-445 TSQNGWNIEVAKNF
+445 ISQNGWNIEVAKNF

-474 EKNPIRI
+474 DMNPIRI

-487 QPIEFVMSRKEAKEE
+487 QPIEFAMSRKEAKEE
-502 GDYVL
+502 GDYKL

-521 VWSEGKCLS
+521 VWSEGKCIS
-530 ILRLDGYGSAS
+530 QLRLDGYGSAS
-541 NIPLKGLSWAESR
+541 NIPLKGLLWEESR
-554 NTPFLC
+554 KIPLLC

-568 VDYVASN
+568 VDDVVRN
-575 AQDDNWRYLSTAPF
+575 DDWRYLSTAPF
-589 HHKGGIIEY
+589 HHKGGILEY
-598 RLHIGQHDVKD
+598 RLRIGQHDVKD
-609 IVTNGGFVKMVHE
+609 IVTNGGYVKMVHE
-622 GLRKQYK
+622 GLRKQ
-629 HPTNLS
+629 
-635 YL
+635 

>member
-57 WSLKES
+57 WSLKEN

-77 SSIGNPDEMESGVE
+77 SSIGNPDEMESEVE
-91 EAADS
+91 EVADS
-96 KTEETSDA
+96 KIEETSDA

-119 GEGEGKDNGQSEGKA
+119 GEGECKDNGQSEGKA
-134 QSQSYS
+134 QSES
-140 NTSNDT
+140 NSNASNDT
-146 DSNTTAE
+146 YTNAKAE
-153 ETVGGKWIDR
+153 AIGGKWTDR

-196 DIVVWRVGT
+196 DIVVWRVGI

-211 AFALNQTLRYFF
+211 AFALNQTLPYCFIS
-223 LRPLFGLLFFVPII
+223 PLLVFLFFVPII

-247 MARTTEERL
+247 VARTTEERL

-288 GGSVLSRIAEIVRFC
+288 GGSLLSGMVEIVKFS
-303 IKTVAL
+303 IKTAAL

-316 AFALAYFIF
+316 AFALAYLIF

-335 FIRLLT
+335 FIRLFT
-341 NDEITLSTMASLPY
+341 NDDITLSFMASIPY
-355 LEVYMIV
+355 MKFYIVV
-362 SALCCCVVTLLPLL
+362 SALCCFIAALLPLL
-376 LVIRSFKSEPKPT
+376 LIVRSFKSEPKPM
-389 RTGVIAMLLGIWI
+389 RTGIIAILSGIWI

-415 GIQMQ
+415 GIQME
-420 KKGREYDR
+420 KKSREYYR

-439 RNNWDL
+439 SNNWDL
-445 TSQNGWNIEVAKNF
+445 ISQNGWNIEVAKNF

-474 EKNPIRI
+474 DMNPIRI

-487 QPIEFVMSRKEAKEE
+487 QPIEFAMSRKEAKEE
-502 GDYVL
+502 GDYKL

-521 VWSEGKCLS
+521 VWSEGKCIS
-530 ILRLDGYGSAS
+530 QLRLDGYGSAS
-541 NIPLKGLSWAESR
+541 NIALKGLLWEESR
-554 NTPFLC
+554 KIPLLC

-568 VDYVASN
+568 VDDVVRN
-575 AQDDNWRYLSTAPF
+575 DDWRYLSTAPF
-589 HHKGGIIEY
+589 HHKGGILEY
-598 RLHIGQHDVKD
+598 RLRIGQHDVKD
-609 IVTNGGFVKMVHE
+609 IVTNGGYVKMGHE
-622 GLRKQYK
+622 GLRKQ
-629 HPTNLS
+629 
-635 YL
+635 

>member
-43 EIFDDIEHRVAEHL
+43 EIYDDIEHRVAEHL
-57 WSLKES
+57 WSLKEN

-96 KTEETSDA
+96 NTEETSDA
-104 EADSEDKEQSEGEDQ
+104 ETDSEDKDQNEGNDQNEGKRHDQSE
-119 GEGEGKDNGQSEGKA
+119 
-134 QSQSYS
+134 SYS
-140 NTSNDT
+140 NASNNT
-146 DSNTTAE
+146 DSTTTAE
-153 ETVGGKWIDR
+153 ETIGGKWIDR
-163 VLHHVSTHRFYRDG
+163 VLHHLSTHRFYRDG

-196 DIVVWRVGT
+196 DIVVWRVGI
-205 VLFLMA
+205 VLFIMA
-211 AFALNQTLRYFF
+211 AFALNQTFHYYFF
-223 LRPLFGLLFFVPII
+223 RPLFGLLFSVPII
-237 IYIVLWLVAP
+237 VYIALWLVAP
-247 MARTTEERL
+247 LARTTEERL
-256 SMTGKEVT
+256 CMTGKEVT

-279 VKPNVKRGK
+279 VKPAAKRGK
-288 GGSVLSRIAEIVRFC
+288 GGSILSGMAEILKFC
-303 IKTVAL
+303 IKIAAL
-309 ISFSALT
+309 SFFSVMT
-316 AFALAYFIF
+316 AFALAYLLF
-325 SIAYTVIGEP
+325 SIAYSVIGDP
-335 FIRLLT
+335 FVRLFT
-341 NDEITLSTMASLPY
+341 NDEITLSVLASLPY
-355 LEVYMIV
+355 LKVYMIV
-362 SALCCCVVTLLPLL
+362 SVLCCFIVMLLPLL
-376 LVIRSFKSEPKPT
+376 FVFRLFKSEPKPIQ
-389 RTGVIAMLLGIWI
+389 TGIVAMLTGIWI

-420 KKGREYDR
+420 KKNREYDR

-445 TSQNGWNIEVAKNF
+445 TSQNGWTIDVAKNF

-481 RADKSN
+481 RSDKSN
-487 QPIEFVMSRKEAKEE
+487 QPIEFAMSRKEAKEE

-554 NTPFLC
+554 KTPLMC

-568 VDYVASN
+568 GDYVASN
-575 AQDDNWRYLSTAPF
+575 AQDDNWRYLSTVPF
-589 HHKGGIIEY
+589 HHKGGILEY
-598 RLHIGQHDVKD
+598 RLRIGQHDVKD
-609 IVTNGGFVKMVHE
+609 IVTNGGYVKMVHE
-622 GLRKQYK
+622 GVRKQ
-629 HPTNLS
+629 
-635 YL
+635 

>member
-57 WSLKES
+57 WSLKEN

-91 EAADS
+91 EAADNKEE
-96 KTEETSDA
+96 KTSEA
-104 EADSEDKEQSEGEDQ
+104 EADSEDKDQNEDNDQNEGNGHDQSE
-119 GEGEGKDNGQSEGKA
+119 
-134 QSQSYS
+134 S
-140 NTSNDT
+140 NSNASNDT

-196 DIVVWRVGT
+196 DIVVWRVGI

-211 AFALNQTLRYFF
+211 AFALNQILRYYFIS
-223 LRPLFGLLFFVPII
+223 PLLGFLFFVPII

-279 VKPNVKRGK
+279 VKTTVKRGK
-288 GGSVLSRIAEIVRFC
+288 GSGILSRIVEIVKFC

-325 SIAYTVIGEP
+325 SIAYAVIGEP
-335 FIRLLT
+335 FIRLFT
-341 NDEITLSTMASLPY
+341 NDDITLSVMASIPY
-355 LEVYMIV
+355 LKFYIVV
-362 SALCCCVVTLLPLL
+362 SALCCFIAALLPLL
-376 LVIRSFKSEPKPT
+376 LIVRSFKSEPKPM
-389 RTGVIAMLLGIWI
+389 RTGIIAMLSGIWI

-408 FIMFVMI
+408 LIMFVMI

-530 ILRLDGYGSAS
+530 ELRLDGYGSAS
-541 NIPLKGLSWAESR
+541 NIPLKGLLWEESR
-554 NTPFLC
+554 KIPLLC

-568 VDYVASN
+568 VDNVLQN
-575 AQDDNWRYLSTAPF
+575 DDWRYLSTAPF

-622 GLRKQYK
+622 CLRKQ
-629 HPTNLS
+629 
-635 YL
+635 

>member
-57 WSLKES
+57 WSLKEN

-91 EAADS
+91 EVADS
-96 KTEETSDA
+96 KIEETSDA
-104 EADSEDKEQSEGEDQ
+104 EADSEDKDQNEDNDQNEGNGHDQSE
-119 GEGEGKDNGQSEGKA
+119 
-134 QSQSYS
+134 S
-140 NTSNDT
+140 NSNASNDT

-205 VLFLMA
+205 VLFIMA

-223 LRPLFGLLFFVPII
+223 LRPLFGLLFTIPII
-237 IYIVLWLVAP
+237 IYIALWLVAP
-247 MARTTEERL
+247 VARTTEERL
-256 SMTGKEVT
+256 CMTGKEVT

-279 VKPNVKRGK
+279 VKPSTKRVK
-288 GGSVLSRIAEIVRFC
+288 GGNVLSRIAEILKFC
-303 IKTVAL
+303 IKIAAL
-309 ISFSALT
+309 SFFSVMT
-316 AFALAYFIF
+316 AFALAYLLF
-325 SIAYTVIGEP
+325 SIAYSVIGDP
-335 FIRLLT
+335 FVRLFT
-341 NDEITLSTMASLPY
+341 NDEITLSVLASLPY
-355 LEVYMIV
+355 LKVYMIV
-362 SALCCCVVTLLPLL
+362 SALCCFIVMLLPLL
-376 LVIRSFKSEPKPT
+376 FVFRLFKSEPKPMQ
-389 RTGVIAMLLGIWI
+389 TGIVAMLTGIWI

-420 KKGREYDR
+420 KQNREYDR

-445 TSQNGWNIEVAKNF
+445 TSQNGWNIDVAKNF

-530 ILRLDGYGSAS
+530 ELRLDGYGSAS
-541 NIPLKGLSWAESR
+541 NIPLKGLLWEESR
-554 NTPFLC
+554 KIPLLC

-568 VDYVASN
+568 VDNVLQN
-575 AQDDNWRYLSTAPF
+575 DDWRYLSTAPF

-622 GLRKQYK
+622 GLRKQ
-629 HPTNLS
+629 
-635 YL
+635 

>member
-57 WSLKES
+57 WSLKEN

-91 EAADS
+91 EVADS
-96 KTEETSDA
+96 KIEETSDA

-119 GEGEGKDNGQSEGKA
+119 GEGDGKDNGQSEGK
-134 QSQSYS
+134 SQSES
-140 NTSNDT
+140 NYNASNDT

-153 ETVGGKWIDR
+153 EAIGGKWIDR

-196 DIVVWRVGT
+196 DIVVWRVGI
-205 VLFLMA
+205 VLFLLA
-211 AFALNQTLRYFF
+211 IFVLNQTFRYYFIS
-223 LRPLFGLLFFVPII
+223 PLLGFLFFVPII
-237 IYIVLWLVAP
+237 IYVVLWIVAP
-247 MARTTEERL
+247 MALTTEERL

-288 GGSVLSRIAEIVRFC
+288 GGSILSRIAEIVKFC

-316 AFALAYFIF
+316 AFALAYLIF
-325 SIAYTVIGEP
+325 SIAYTVVGEP
-335 FIRLLT
+335 FIRLFT
-341 NDEITLSTMASLPY
+341 NDDITLSFMASIPY
-355 LEVYMIV
+355 MKFFYIVV
-362 SALCCCVVTLLPLL
+362 SALCCFIAALLPLL
-376 LVIRSFKSEPKPT
+376 LIVRSFKSEPKPM
-389 RTGVIAMLLGIWI
+389 RTGIIAMLSGIWI

-420 KKGREYDR
+420 KKNREYNR

-439 RNNWDL
+439 SNNWDL
-445 TSQNGWNIEVAKNF
+445 ISQNGWNIEVAKNF

-474 EKNPIRI
+474 DMNPIRI

-487 QPIEFVMSRKEAKEE
+487 QPIEFAMSRKEAKEE
-502 GDYVL
+502 GDYKL

-521 VWSEGKCLS
+521 VWSEGKCIS
-530 ILRLDGYGSAS
+530 QLRLDGYGSAS
-541 NIPLKGLSWAESR
+541 NIPLKGLLWEESR
-554 NTPFLC
+554 KIPLLC

-568 VDYVASN
+568 VDDVVRN
-575 AQDDNWRYLSTAPF
+575 DDWRYLSTAPF
-589 HHKGGIIEY
+589 HHKGGILEY
-598 RLHIGQHDVKD
+598 RLRIGQHDVKD
-609 IVTNGGFVKMVHE
+609 IVTNGGYVKMVHE
-622 GLRKQYK
+622 GLRKQ
-629 HPTNLS
+629 
-635 YL
+635 

>member
-57 WSLKES
+57 WSLKEN

-77 SSIGNPDEMESGVE
+77 SSIGNPDEMESEVE
-91 EAADS
+91 EVADS
-96 KTEETSDA
+96 KIEETSDA

-134 QSQSYS
+134 QSES
-140 NTSNDT
+140 NSNASNDT
-146 DSNTTAE
+146 YTNAKAE
-153 ETVGGKWIDR
+153 AIGGKWTDR

-196 DIVVWRVGT
+196 DIVVWRVGI

-211 AFALNQTLRYFF
+211 AFALNQTLPYCFIS
-223 LRPLFGLLFFVPII
+223 PLLVFLFFVPII

-247 MARTTEERL
+247 VARTTEERL

-279 VKPNVKRGK
+279 VKPTVKRGK
-288 GGSVLSRIAEIVRFC
+288 GASILSGIAEILKFC
-303 IKTVAL
+303 IKIAAL
-309 ISFSALT
+309 SFFSVMT
-316 AFALAYFIF
+316 AFALAYLLF
-325 SIAYTVIGEP
+325 SIAYSVIGDP
-335 FIRLLT
+335 FVRLFT

-362 SALCCCVVTLLPLL
+362 SALCCFVVMLLPLL
-376 LVIRSFKSEPKPT
+376 FVFRLFKSQPKPMQ
-389 RTGVIAMLLGIWI
+389 TGIVAMLTGIWI

-408 FIMFVMI
+408 FIMFVMM

-420 KKGREYDR
+420 KKSREYDR

-439 RNNWDL
+439 CNNWDL
-445 TSQNGWNIEVAKNF
+445 ISQNGWNIEVAKNF

-474 EKNPIRI
+474 DMNPIRI

-487 QPIEFVMSRKEAKEE
+487 QPIEFAMSRKEAKEE
-502 GDYVL
+502 GDYML

-530 ILRLDGYGSAS
+530 QLRLDGYGSAS
-541 NIPLKGLSWAESR
+541 NIPLKGLLWEESR
-554 NTPFLC
+554 KIPLLC

-568 VDYVASN
+568 VDNVLQNDA
-575 AQDDNWRYLSTAPF
+575 WRYLSTAPF

-598 RLHIGQHDVKD
+598 RLRIGQHDVKD
-609 IVTNGGFVKMVHE
+609 IVTNGGYVKMVHE
-622 GLRKQYK
+622 GLRKQ
-629 HPTNLS
+629 
-635 YL
+635 

>member
-119 GEGEGKDNGQSEGKA
+119 GEGEGKDNDQSEGKA

-153 ETVGGKWIDR
+153 ETIGGKWIDR
-163 VLHHVSTHRFYRDG
+163 VLHHVTTHRFYRDG

-196 DIVVWRVGT
+196 DIVVWRVGI
-205 VLFLMA
+205 VLFLLA
-211 AFALNQTLRYFF
+211 IFVLNQTFRYYFIS
-223 LRPLFGLLFFVPII
+223 PLLSFLFFVPII

-247 MARTTEERL
+247 VARTTEERL

-288 GGSVLSRIAEIVRFC
+288 GGSVLSRIAEIVKFC

-316 AFALAYFIF
+316 AFALAYLIF
-325 SIAYTVIGEP
+325 SIAYAVIGEP
-335 FIRLLT
+335 FIRLFT
-341 NDEITLSTMASLPY
+341 NDDITLSFMASIPY
-355 LEVYMIV
+355 MKFYIVV
-362 SALCCCVVTLLPLL
+362 SALCCFIAALLPLL
-376 LVIRSFKSEPKPT
+376 LIVRSFKSEPKPM
-389 RTGVIAMLLGIWI
+389 RTGIIAMLSGIWI

-474 EKNPIRI
+474 DMNPIRI

-487 QPIEFVMSRKEAKEE
+487 QPIEFAMSRKEAKEE
-502 GDYVL
+502 GDYKL

-530 ILRLDGYGSAS
+530 QLRLDGYGSAS
-541 NIPLKGLSWAESR
+541 NIPLKGLLWEESR
-554 NTPFLC
+554 KIPLLC

-568 VDYVASN
+568 VDNVLQN
-575 AQDDNWRYLSTAPF
+575 DDWRYLSTAPF

-622 GLRKQYK
+622 GLRKQ
-629 HPTNLS
+629 
-635 YL
+635 

>member
-16 IDEDACTLLENYLDN
+16 IDEDACTLLENYLEN

-57 WSLKES
+57 WSLKEN

-91 EAADS
+91 EVADS
-96 KTEETSDA
+96 KIEETSDA
-104 EADSEDKEQSEGEDQ
+104 ETDSEDKDQ
-119 GEGEGKDNGQSEGKA
+119 NEGKRHD

-140 NTSNDT
+140 NTSNNT

-153 ETVGGKWIDR
+153 ETIGGKWINR

-196 DIVVWRVGT
+196 DIVVWRVGI
-205 VLFLMA
+205 VLFIMA
-211 AFALNQTLRYFF
+211 AFALNQTLPYCFIS
-223 LRPLFGLLFFVPII
+223 PLLGFLFFVPII
-237 IYIVLWLVAP
+237 IYIVLWIVAP

-288 GGSVLSRIAEIVRFC
+288 GGSVLSRIAEIVKFC
-303 IKTVAL
+303 IKIVAL

-316 AFALAYFIF
+316 AFALAYLIF
-325 SIAYTVIGEP
+325 SIAYAVIGDP
-335 FIRLLT
+335 FIRLFT
-341 NDEITLSTMASLPY
+341 NDNITLSVMASIPY
-355 LEVYMIV
+355 LKFYIVV
-362 SALCCCVVTLLPLL
+362 SALCCFIAALLPLL
-376 LVIRSFKSEPKPT
+376 LIVRSFKSEPKPM
-389 RTGVIAMLLGIWI
+389 RTGIIAMLSGIWI

-420 KKGREYDR
+420 KKSREYYR

-445 TSQNGWNIEVAKNF
+445 ISQNGWNIEVAKNF

-554 NTPFLC
+554 KTPLMC

-589 HHKGGIIEY
+589 HHKGGILEY
-598 RLHIGQHDVKD
+598 RLRIGQHDVKD
-609 IVTNGGFVKMVHE
+609 IVTNGGYVKMVHD
-622 GLRKQYK
+622 GLRKQ
-629 HPTNLS
+629 
-635 YL
+635 

>member
-57 WSLKES
+57 WSLKEN

-77 SSIGNPDEMESGVE
+77 SSIGNPDEMESEVE
-91 EAADS
+91 EVADS
-96 KTEETSDA
+96 KIEETSDA
-104 EADSEDKEQSEGEDQ
+104 EADSEDKDQNEDNDQNEGNGHDQSE
-119 GEGEGKDNGQSEGKA
+119 
-134 QSQSYS
+134 S
-140 NTSNDT
+140 NSNASNDT

-205 VLFLMA
+205 VLFIMA

-223 LRPLFGLLFFVPII
+223 LRPLFGLLFTIPII
-237 IYIVLWLVAP
+237 IYIALWLVAP
-247 MARTTEERL
+247 VARTTEERL
-256 SMTGKEVT
+256 CMTGKEVT

-279 VKPNVKRGK
+279 VKPSTKRVK
-288 GGSVLSRIAEIVRFC
+288 GGNVLSRIAEILKFC
-303 IKTVAL
+303 IKIAAL
-309 ISFSALT
+309 SFFSVMT
-316 AFALAYFIF
+316 AFALAYLLF
-325 SIAYTVIGEP
+325 SIAYSVIGDP
-335 FIRLLT
+335 FVRLFT
-341 NDEITLSTMASLPY
+341 NDEITLRVLASLPY
-355 LEVYMIV
+355 LKVYMIV
-362 SALCCCVVTLLPLL
+362 SALCCFIVMLLPLL
-376 LVIRSFKSEPKPT
+376 FVFRLFKSEPKPMQ
-389 RTGVIAMLLGIWI
+389 TGIVAMLTGIWI

-408 FIMFVMI
+408 FIMFMMI

-420 KKGREYDR
+420 KKSREYDR

-439 RNNWDL
+439 RNNWEL

-487 QPIEFVMSRKEAKEE
+487 QPIEFAMSRKEAKEE

-521 VWSEGKCLS
+521 VWNEGKCLS

-541 NIPLKGLSWAESR
+541 NIPLKGLLWEESR
-554 NTPFLC
+554 KIPLLC

-568 VDYVASN
+568 VDNVLHNDA
-575 AQDDNWRYLSTAPF
+575 WRYLSTAPF

-598 RLHIGQHDVKD
+598 RLRIGQHDVKD
-609 IVTNGGFVKMVHE
+609 ILTNGGYVKMVHE
-622 GLRKQYK
+622 GLRKQ
-629 HPTNLS
+629 
-635 YL
+635 

>member
-57 WSLKES
+57 WSLKEN

-91 EAADS
+91 EVADS
-96 KTEETSDA
+96 KIEETSDA
-104 EADSEDKEQSEGEDQ
+104 ETDSEDKDQNEGNGQNEGKRHDQSE
-119 GEGEGKDNGQSEGKA
+119 
-134 QSQSYS
+134 SYS
-140 NTSNDT
+140 NTSNNT

-153 ETVGGKWIDR
+153 ETIGGKWINR

-196 DIVVWRVGT
+196 DIVVWRVGI
-205 VLFLMA
+205 VLFLLA
-211 AFALNQTLRYFF
+211 IFVLNQTFRYYFIS
-223 LRPLFGLLFFVPII
+223 PLLGFLFFVPII
-237 IYIVLWLVAP
+237 IYIVLWIVAP

-316 AFALAYFIF
+316 AFALAYLIF
-325 SIAYTVIGEP
+325 SIAYAVIGDP
-335 FIRLLT
+335 FIRLFT
-341 NDEITLSTMASLPY
+341 NDDITLSFMASIPY
-355 LEVYMIV
+355 MKFYIVV
-362 SALCCCVVTLLPLL
+362 SALCCFIAALLPLL
-376 LVIRSFKSEPKPT
+376 LIVRSFKSEPKPM
-389 RTGVIAMLLGIWI
+389 RMGIIAMLSGIWI

-420 KKGREYDR
+420 KKSREYNR

-445 TSQNGWNIEVAKNF
+445 ISQNGWNIEVAKNF

-474 EKNPIRI
+474 DMNPIRI
-481 RADKSN
+481 MADKSN
-487 QPIEFVMSRKEAKEE
+487 QPIEFAMSRKEAKEE

-541 NIPLKGLSWAESR
+541 NIPLKGLSWEESR
-554 NTPFLC
+554 KIPLLC

-568 VDYVASN
+568 VDNVLQN
-575 AQDDNWRYLSTAPF
+575 DDWRYLSTAPF

-622 GLRKQYK
+622 GLRKQ
-629 HPTNLS
+629 
-635 YL
+635 

>member
-57 WSLKES
+57 WSLKEN

-77 SSIGNPDEMESGVE
+77 SSIGNPDEMESEVE
-91 EAADS
+91 EVADS
-96 KTEETSDA
+96 KIEETSDA
-104 EADSEDKEQSEGEDQ
+104 ETDSEDKDQNEGNGQNEGKRHDQSE
-119 GEGEGKDNGQSEGKA
+119 
-134 QSQSYS
+134 SYS

-153 ETVGGKWIDR
+153 ETIGGKWIDR

-196 DIVVWRVGT
+196 DIVVWRVGI
-205 VLFLMA
+205 VLFLLA
-211 AFALNQTLRYFF
+211 IFVLNQTFRYYFIS
-223 LRPLFGLLFFVPII
+223 PLLGFLFFVPII
-237 IYIVLWLVAP
+237 IYIVLWIVAP

-288 GGSVLSRIAEIVRFC
+288 GGSVLSRIAEIVKFC

-325 SIAYTVIGEP
+325 SIVYAVIGDP
-335 FIRLLT
+335 FIRLFT
-341 NDEITLSTMASLPY
+341 NDDITLSFMASIPY
-355 LEVYMIV
+355 MKFYIVV
-362 SALCCCVVTLLPLL
+362 SALCCFIAALLPLL
-376 LVIRSFKSEPKPT
+376 LIVRSFKSEPKPM
-389 RTGVIAMLLGIWI
+389 RTGIIAMLSGIWI

-408 FIMFVMI
+408 FIIFVMI
-415 GIQMQ
+415 GIQME
-420 KKGREYDR
+420 KKSREYYR

-439 RNNWDL
+439 SNNWDL
-445 TSQNGWNIEVAKNF
+445 ISQNGWNIEVAKNF

-474 EKNPIRI
+474 DMNPIRI

-487 QPIEFVMSRKEAKEE
+487 QPIEFAMSRKEAKEE

-541 NIPLKGLSWAESR
+541 NIPLKGLSWEESR
-554 NTPFLC
+554 KIPLLC

-568 VDYVASN
+568 VDDVARN
-575 AQDDNWRYLSTAPF
+575 DAWRYLSTAPF
-589 HHKGGIIEY
+589 HHKGGILEY
-598 RLHIGQHDVKD
+598 RLRIGQHDVKD
-609 IVTNGGFVKMVHE
+609 IVTNGGYVKMGHE
-622 GLRKQYK
+622 GLRKQ
-629 HPTNLS
+629 
-635 YL
+635 

>member
-57 WSLKES
+57 WSLKEN

-91 EAADS
+91 EVADS
-96 KTEETSDA
+96 KIEETSDA

-134 QSQSYS
+134 QSES
-140 NTSNDT
+140 NYNASNDT

-153 ETVGGKWIDR
+153 EAIGGKWIDR

-196 DIVVWRVGT
+196 DIVVWRVGI
-205 VLFLMA
+205 VLFLLA
-211 AFALNQTLRYFF
+211 IFVLNQTFRYYFIS
-223 LRPLFGLLFFVPII
+223 PLLGFLFFVPII
-237 IYIVLWLVAP
+237 IYVVLWLVAP
-247 MARTTEERL
+247 VALTTEERL

-264 PESISKAII
+264 PESISKAIL

-288 GGSVLSRIAEIVRFC
+288 GGSILSRIAEIVKFC

-316 AFALAYFIF
+316 AFALAYLIF

-335 FIRLLT
+335 FIRLFT
-341 NDEITLSTMASLPY
+341 NDDITLSFMASIPY
-355 LEVYMIV
+355 MKFYIVV
-362 SALCCCVVTLLPLL
+362 SALCCFIAALLPLL
-376 LVIRSFKSEPKPT
+376 LIVRSFKSEPKPM
-389 RTGVIAMLLGIWI
+389 RTGIIAILSGIWI

-415 GIQMQ
+415 GIQME
-420 KKGREYDR
+420 KKSREYYR

-439 RNNWDL
+439 SNNWDL
-445 TSQNGWNIEVAKNF
+445 ISQNGWNIEVAKNF

-474 EKNPIRI
+474 DMNPIRI

-487 QPIEFVMSRKEAKEE
+487 QPIEFAMSRKEAKEE
-502 GDYVL
+502 GDYKL

-521 VWSEGKCLS
+521 VWSEGKCIS
-530 ILRLDGYGSAS
+530 QLRLDGYGSAS
-541 NIPLKGLSWAESR
+541 NIPLKGLLWEESR
-554 NTPFLC
+554 KIPLLC

-568 VDYVASN
+568 VDDVVRN
-575 AQDDNWRYLSTAPF
+575 DDWRYLSTAPF
-589 HHKGGIIEY
+589 HHKGGILEY
-598 RLHIGQHDVKD
+598 RLRIGQHDVKD
-609 IVTNGGFVKMVHE
+609 IVTNGGYVKMVHE
-622 GLRKQYK
+622 GLRKQ
-629 HPTNLS
+629 
-635 YL
+635 

>member
-57 WSLKES
+57 WSLKEN

-91 EAADS
+91 EVADS
-96 KTEETSDA
+96 KIEETSDA

-134 QSQSYS
+134 QSES
-140 NTSNDT
+140 NSNASNDT

-153 ETVGGKWIDR
+153 ETIGGKWIDR

-196 DIVVWRVGT
+196 DIVVWRVGI
-205 VLFLMA
+205 VLFLLA
-211 AFALNQTLRYFF
+211 IFVLNQTFRYYFISPF
-223 LRPLFGLLFFVPII
+223 LGFLFFVPII
-237 IYIVLWLVAP
+237 IYVVLWLVAP
-247 MARTTEERL
+247 VARTTEERL

-264 PESISKAII
+264 PESISKAIL

-288 GGSVLSRIAEIVRFC
+288 GGSILSRIAEIVKFC

-316 AFALAYFIF
+316 AFALAYLIF

-335 FIRLLT
+335 FIRLFT
-341 NDEITLSTMASLPY
+341 NDDITLSFMASIPY
-355 LEVYMIV
+355 MKFYIVV
-362 SALCCCVVTLLPLL
+362 SALCCFIAALLPLL
-376 LVIRSFKSEPKPT
+376 LIVRSFKSEPKPM
-389 RTGVIAMLLGIWI
+389 RMGIIAMLSGIWI

-408 FIMFVMI
+408 FIIFVMI

-420 KKGREYDR
+420 KKNREYYR

-439 RNNWDL
+439 SNNWDL
-445 TSQNGWNIEVAKNF
+445 ISQNGWNIEVAKNF

-474 EKNPIRI
+474 DMNPIRI

-487 QPIEFVMSRKEAKEE
+487 QPIEFAMSRKEAKEE
-502 GDYVL
+502 GDYKL

-521 VWSEGKCLS
+521 VWSEGKCIS
-530 ILRLDGYGSAS
+530 QLRLDGYGSAS
-541 NIPLKGLSWAESR
+541 NIPLKGLLWEESR
-554 NTPFLC
+554 KIPLLC

-568 VDYVASN
+568 VDDVVRN
-575 AQDDNWRYLSTAPF
+575 DDWRYLSTAPF
-589 HHKGGIIEY
+589 HHKGGILEY
-598 RLHIGQHDVKD
+598 RLRIGQHDVKD
-609 IVTNGGFVKMVHE
+609 IVTNGGYVKMVHE
-622 GLRKQYK
+622 GLRKQ
-629 HPTNLS
+629 
-635 YL
+635 

>member
-57 WSLKES
+57 WSLKEN

-77 SSIGNPDEMESGVE
+77 SSIGNPDEMENVVE
-91 EAADS
+91 EAAGS

-104 EADSEDKEQSEGEDQ
+104 EADSEDKDQSE
-119 GEGEGKDNGQSEGKA
+119 
-134 QSQSYS
+134 SYS
-140 NTSNDT
+140 NASNNT
-146 DSNTTAE
+146 DSTTTAE
-153 ETVGGKWIDR
+153 ETIGEKWIDR

-196 DIVVWRVGT
+196 DIVVWRVGI

-211 AFALNQTLRYFF
+211 AFALNQTLPYCFIS
-223 LRPLFGLLFFVPII
+223 PLLGFLFFVPII

-247 MARTTEERL
+247 VARTTEERL

-279 VKPNVKRGK
+279 VKPTIKRDK
-288 GGSVLSRIAEIVRFC
+288 GGSILSRIAEIVKFS
-303 IKTVAL
+303 IKTAAL
-309 ISFSALT
+309 IGFSALT
-316 AFALAYFIF
+316 AFALAYLIF
-325 SIAYTVIGEP
+325 SIAYAVIGEP
-335 FIRLLT
+335 FVQLFTNEDIILRL
-341 NDEITLSTMASLPY
+341 MASIPY
-355 LEVYMIV
+355 MKFYMIV
-362 SALCCCVVTLLPLL
+362 SALCCFIAALLPLL
-376 LVIRSFKSEPKPT
+376 LIVRSFKSDPKPT
-389 RTGVIAMLLGIWI
+389 RTGIIAMLSGIWV
-402 VAMTLG
+402 VAITLG

-420 KKGREYDR
+420 KQNREYDR

-474 EKNPIRI
+474 DINPIRI

-487 QPIEFVMSRKEAKEE
+487 QPIEFAMSRKEAKEE

-530 ILRLDGYGSAS
+530 ILRLDGYGSAA

-575 AQDDNWRYLSTAPF
+575 AQDDNWRYLSTAQF

-622 GLRKQYK
+622 GLRKQ
-629 HPTNLS
+629 
-635 YL
+635 

>member
-43 EIFDDIEHRVAEHL
+43 EIYDDIEHRVAEHL
-57 WSLKES
+57 WSLKEN

-96 KTEETSDA
+96 NTEETSDA
-104 EADSEDKEQSEGEDQ
+104 ETDSEDKDQNEGNDQNEGKRHDQSE
-119 GEGEGKDNGQSEGKA
+119 
-134 QSQSYS
+134 SYS
-140 NTSNDT
+140 NASNNT
-146 DSNTTAE
+146 DSTTTAE
-153 ETVGGKWIDR
+153 ETIGGKWIDR
-163 VLHHVSTHRFYRDG
+163 VLHHLSTHRFYRDG

-196 DIVVWRVGT
+196 DIVVWRVGI
-205 VLFLMA
+205 VLFIMA
-211 AFALNQTLRYFF
+211 AFALNQTFHYYFF
-223 LRPLFGLLFFVPII
+223 RPLFGLLFSVPII
-237 IYIVLWLVAP
+237 VYIALWLVAP
-247 MARTTEERL
+247 LARTTEERL
-256 SMTGKEVT
+256 CMTGKEVT

-279 VKPNVKRGK
+279 VKPAAKRAK
-288 GGSVLSRIAEIVRFC
+288 GGSILSGIAEILKFC
-303 IKTVAL
+303 IKIAAL
-309 ISFSALT
+309 SFFSVMT
-316 AFALAYFIF
+316 AFALAYLLF
-325 SIAYTVIGEP
+325 SIAYSVIGDP
-335 FIRLLT
+335 FVRLFT
-341 NDEITLSTMASLPY
+341 NDEITLSVLASLPY
-355 LEVYMIV
+355 LKVYMIV
-362 SALCCCVVTLLPLL
+362 SALCCFIVMLLPLL
-376 LVIRSFKSEPKPT
+376 FVFRLFKSEPKPMQ
-389 RTGVIAMLLGIWI
+389 TGIVAMLTGIWI

-408 FIMFVMI
+408 FIMFVMM

-420 KKGREYDR
+420 KQNREYDR

-502 GDYVL
+502 GDYAL

-609 IVTNGGFVKMVHE
+609 IVTNGGYVKMVHE
-622 GLRKQYK
+622 GLRKQ
-629 HPTNLS
+629 
-635 YL
+635 

>member
-57 WSLKES
+57 WSLKEN

-91 EAADS
+91 EVADS
-96 KTEETSDA
+96 KIEETSDA

-119 GEGEGKDNGQSEGKA
+119 GEGECKDNSQSEGKA
-134 QSQSYS
+134 QSES
-140 NTSNDT
+140 NYNASNDT

-153 ETVGGKWIDR
+153 ETIGGKWIDR

-196 DIVVWRVGT
+196 DIVVWRVGI
-205 VLFLMA
+205 VLFLLA
-211 AFALNQTLRYFF
+211 IFVLNQTFRYYFIS
-223 LRPLFGLLFFVPII
+223 PLLGFLFFVPII
-237 IYIVLWLVAP
+237 IYVVLWIVAP
-247 MARTTEERL
+247 MALTTEERL

-264 PESISKAII
+264 PESISKAIL

-288 GGSVLSRIAEIVRFC
+288 GGSILSRIAEIVKFC

-316 AFALAYFIF
+316 AFALAYLIF
-325 SIAYTVIGEP
+325 SIAYAVVGEP
-335 FIRLLT
+335 FIRLFT
-341 NDEITLSTMASLPY
+341 NDDITLSFMASIPY
-355 LEVYMIV
+355 MKFYIVV
-362 SALCCCVVTLLPLL
+362 SALCCFITALLPLL
-376 LVIRSFKSEPKPT
+376 LIVRSFKSEPKPM
-389 RTGVIAMLLGIWI
+389 RTGIIAMLSGIWI

-415 GIQMQ
+415 GIQME
-420 KKGREYDR
+420 KKSREYYR

-439 RNNWDL
+439 SNNWDL
-445 TSQNGWNIEVAKNF
+445 ISQNGWNIEVAKNF

-474 EKNPIRI
+474 DMNPIRI

-487 QPIEFVMSRKEAKEE
+487 QPIEFAMSRKEAKEE
-502 GDYVL
+502 GDYKL

-521 VWSEGKCLS
+521 VWSEGKCIS
-530 ILRLDGYGSAS
+530 QLRLDGYGSAS
-541 NIPLKGLSWAESR
+541 NIPLKGLLWEESR
-554 NTPFLC
+554 KIPLLC

-568 VDYVASN
+568 VDDVVRN
-575 AQDDNWRYLSTAPF
+575 DDWRYLSTAPF
-589 HHKGGIIEY
+589 HHKGGILEY
-598 RLHIGQHDVKD
+598 RLRIGQHDVKD
-609 IVTNGGFVKMVHE
+609 IVTNGGYVKMVHE
-622 GLRKQYK
+622 GLRKQ
-629 HPTNLS
+629 
-635 YL
+635 

>member
-91 EAADS
+91 EVADS
-96 KTEETSDA
+96 KIEETSDA
-104 EADSEDKEQSEGEDQ
+104 EAGSEDKEQSEGEDQ
-119 GEGEGKDNGQSEGKA
+119 GEGEGKA

-153 ETVGGKWIDR
+153 ETIGGKWIDR
-163 VLHHVSTHRFYRDG
+163 VLHHVTTHRFYRDG

-196 DIVVWRVGT
+196 DIVVWRVGI
-205 VLFLMA
+205 VLFLLA
-211 AFALNQTLRYFF
+211 IFVLNQTFRYYFIS
-223 LRPLFGLLFFVPII
+223 PLLGFLFFVPII

-247 MARTTEERL
+247 VARTTEERL

-288 GGSVLSRIAEIVRFC
+288 GGSVLSRIAEIVKFC

-316 AFALAYFIF
+316 AFALAYLIF
-325 SIAYTVIGEP
+325 SIAYAVIGEP
-335 FIRLLT
+335 FIRLFT
-341 NDEITLSTMASLPY
+341 NDDITLSFMASIPY
-355 LEVYMIV
+355 MKFYIVV
-362 SALCCCVVTLLPLL
+362 SALCCFIAALLPLL
-376 LVIRSFKSEPKPT
+376 LIVRSFKSEPKPT

-474 EKNPIRI
+474 DMNPIRI

-487 QPIEFVMSRKEAKEE
+487 QPIEFAMSRKEAKEE
-502 GDYVL
+502 GDYKL

-541 NIPLKGLSWAESR
+541 NIPLKGLLWEESR
-554 NTPFLC
+554 KIPLLC

-568 VDYVASN
+568 VDNVLQN
-575 AQDDNWRYLSTAPF
+575 DDWRYLSTAPF

-609 IVTNGGFVKMVHE
+609 IVTNGGYVKMVHE
-622 GLRKQYK
+622 GLRKQ
-629 HPTNLS
+629 
-635 YL
+635 